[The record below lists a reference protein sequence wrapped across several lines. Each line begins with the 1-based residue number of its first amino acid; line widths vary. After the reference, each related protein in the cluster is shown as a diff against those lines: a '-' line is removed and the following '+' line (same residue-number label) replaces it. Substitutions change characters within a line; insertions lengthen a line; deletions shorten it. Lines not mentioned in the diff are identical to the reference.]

1 MLGDKVKYTLQSDYD
16 HSEVRFLKKNKRVG
30 MLMDELLQNPCRLY
44 ESRHF
49 CEKYGIAKSS
59 LSEDIKL
66 INDILQENG
75 SGCVESIQGAG
86 GGIRYIPGISAERI
100 RRLQEGLIEALS
112 DTTRMLGGKYL
123 YTSDIMFNGQFI
135 ADMARTFAQ
144 KYHSLGA
151 DYVVTVETKGIGIAA
166 QTAYMLGLPLVV
178 IRREA
183 KYSEGSTVSINYFSG
198 STERIQKMSIAK
210 RAVEP
215 GRKAIIIDDFMR
227 GGGSLKGIQ
236 DILGEFDVET
246 VGIGVAIEAGFP
258 EKKKVKDY
266 VSILIIDEIDEENHV
281 ISVRPNE
288 TII

>member
-1 MLGDKVKYTLQSDYD
+1 
-16 HSEVRFLKKNKRVG
+16 
-30 MLMDELLQNPCRLY
+30 MDEFLQNPCRLY

-66 INDILQENG
+66 INEILQENG
-75 SGCVESIQGAG
+75 SGRIESIQGAG
-86 GGIRYIPGISAERI
+86 GGIRYIPGISDERI
-100 RRLQEGLIEALS
+100 HELQIELIEALS

-123 YTSDIMFNGQFI
+123 YTSDIMFNGHFTAGI
-135 ADMARTFAQ
+135 ARIFTQ
-144 KYHSLGA
+144 KFHSLGA

-198 STERIQKMSIAK
+198 TNERIQKMSIAK

-215 GRKAIIIDDFMR
+215 GHKAIIIDDFMR
-227 GGGSLKGIQ
+227 GGGSLKGIK

-246 VGIGVAIEAGFP
+246 VGIGVAIESRIP

-266 VSILIIDEIDEENHV
+266 TSVLIIDDIDEEEGL
-281 ISVRPNE
+281 ICIRPNE
-288 TII
+288 KVTEDINIL

>member
-1 MLGDKVKYTLQSDYD
+1 MHGRRDTV
-16 HSEVRFLKKNKRVG
+16 KKNKRVG

-49 CEKYGIAKSS
+49 CDKYGIAKSS

-66 INDILQENG
+66 INEILQENG
-75 SGCVESIQGAG
+75 SGRIESIQGVG

-100 RRLQEGLIEALS
+100 RELQSELIEALS

-123 YTSDIMFNGQFI
+123 YTSDIMFNGHFNSGI
-135 ADMARTFAQ
+135 ARIFAQ
-144 KYHSLGA
+144 KFQSLGA
-151 DYVVTVETKGIGIAA
+151 DYVVTVETKGIGIAS
-166 QTAYMLGLPLVV
+166 QTAYMLGLPLVI

-198 STERIQKMSIAK
+198 TDEHIQKMSIAK

-215 GRKAIIIDDFMR
+215 GSKAIIIDDFMR

-246 VGIGVAIEAGFP
+246 VGIGVALESRFP
-258 EKKKVKDY
+258 EKKKVSNY
-266 VSILIIDEIDEENHV
+266 TSVLIIEDIDEEKRM
-281 ISVRPNE
+281 ISITANE
-288 TII
+288 DLQKC

>member
-1 MLGDKVKYTLQSDYD
+1 M
-16 HSEVRFLKKNKRVG
+16 KKNKRVG

-44 ESRHF
+44 ESKHF

-66 INDILQENG
+66 INEILHDNG
-75 SGCVESIQGAG
+75 SGCIESIQGAG
-86 GGIRYIPGISAERI
+86 GGIRYIPGISAEKI
-100 RRLQEGLIEALS
+100 RSLQNELIEVLS

-123 YTSDIMFNGQFI
+123 YTSDIMFNGQFVNGI
-135 ADMARTFAQ
+135 ARIFAQ
-144 KYHSLGA
+144 KFHSLGA

-198 STERIQKMSIAK
+198 TNEHIQKMSIAK

-246 VGIGVAIEAGFP
+246 VGIGVALESRLP

-266 VSILIIDEIDEENHV
+266 TSVLIIDDIDEENHV

-288 TII
+288 TLSE